1 MALRQYLALPTQ
13 EMRPGAAANWARTT
27 KERAAVPKLP
37 GSVAILPG
45 SAARV
50 PTATPLLAA
59 AAAGLARQ
67 TGGPARASVEMRGPS
82 SNSATM
88 GLTAQQRAVAKTSS
102 RTPSPGH
109 RPPVPV
115 GQGRGA
121 VHRLTTGPG
130 FLPTSQATVRQSWP
144 DAQPGEVVSREQ
156 PRLPRHHELGLTP
169 SPLVPGGV
177 RPAHVRAGRVR
188 VGRGGPTSAIRTGG
202 RLPSRGSSAMVPVA
216 DAVSAGRMGAGLPRT
231 TKESVAVPQL
241 PGSVGMLLGRAAH
254 LPAATPLFVTAGVH
268 SWPATQRDLAMR
280 PGRPRLL
287 PRHDLG
293 PTPDPPVPGDV
304 LGREARHPIATSP
317 GVRPARTPAEAASL
331 SRSRTGLPN
340 TGLPSTGRPSTGL
353 ISVGPTPVR
362 RTTTGLMGVRS
373 SGPAPMPSFMSSS
386 PQGMGATSAGPKSAG
401 LANASLKRARV
412 VGAAPTANV
421 TSAGPTSPGLT
432 GAARREAGLAGV
444 GSVAAALIGVARRN
458 AGLTS
463 ARTANAGR
471 ERRLR

>member
-1 MALRQYLALPTQ
+1 MAPGPGTALRQYLALPTQ
-13 EMRPGAAANWARTT
+13 EMRPGAAASWARTT

-37 GSVAILPG
+37 GSVAILPV

-50 PTATPLLAA
+50 PAATPLLAA

-216 DAVSAGRMGAGLPRT
+216 DAVSAGRMGAGLPSGHQRKRCGAT
-231 TKESVAVPQL
+231 IAWLGGHAPGPCRSPSRGDAAICNSRGALVA
-241 PGSVGMLLGRAAH
+241 GNSTG
-254 LPAATPLFVTAGVH
+254 
-268 SWPATQRDLAMR
+268 
-280 PGRPRLL
+280 
-287 PRHDLG
+287 PRHA
-293 PTPDPPVPGDV
+293 PGTT
-304 LGREARHPIATSP
+304 ATATAP
-317 GVRPARTPAEAASL
+317 RPWAYS
-331 SRSRTGLPN
+331 
-340 TGLPSTGRPSTGL
+340 RPS
-353 ISVGPTPVR
+353 GPR
-362 RTTTGLMGVRS
+362 
-373 SGPAPMPSFMSSS
+373 
-386 PQGMGATSAGPKSAG
+386 
-401 LANASLKRARV
+401 
-412 VGAAPTANV
+412 
-421 TSAGPTSPGLT
+421 
-432 GAARREAGLAGV
+432 
-444 GSVAAALIGVARRN
+444 
-458 AGLTS
+458 
-463 ARTANAGR
+463 
-471 ERRLR
+471 